1 MRMWLWMLRCR
12 GGVTILC
19 MQHVD
24 QEPNYSTANQLVVD
38 ATTTWQLINEI
49 MQMQN
54 YTDENDQMV
63 PNHASAIFYKYLLTH
78 TLNKFHRINVQEQR
92 KAEVEHLNLRSRVG
106 KLTTKIDMRTQLNV
120 TMKNE

>member
-54 YTDENDQMV
+54 YTDEND
-63 PNHASAIFYKYLLTH
+63 
-78 TLNKFHRINVQEQR
+78 
-92 KAEVEHLNLRSRVG
+92 
-106 KLTTKIDMRTQLNV
+106 
-120 TMKNE
+120 